1 MKKNLGNLRNNI
13 LNSLNIKGNIK
24 NHYFHKIGIL
34 LIFIIGFSLMNVQ
47 ITQGYPTYSPYCTN
61 CHQNDTPS
69 TWILVTVDSQTSTDI
84 TYYVTGSEGNNGEE
98 GWSVFNPSQTNIAN
112 GINSG
117 YFTIPKDS
125 QTYRVFWVDSGSGLG
140 GTAYEDIITP
150 ESNNTTPDTP
160 TIDGSVNGQA
170 GTEYTYTFVS
180 NDPDGDD
187 LSYCIDWGDGTPEI
201 CIGPFSSGEE
211 QSDSHTWTDQDT
223 YIIRIKARDIND
235 AESGYGTL
243 EITMPRNRAFNR
255 SLHKFFDIF
264 PNAFPILQYLLKI

>member
-1 MKKNLGNLRNNI
+1 MKKNLRNLDINI
-13 LNSLNIKGNIK
+13 LNSLKIKENIKL
-24 NHYFHKIGIL
+24 HYTPKIGFL
-34 LIFIIGFSLMNVQ
+34 LVFIIGLSLMTVQ
-47 ITQGYPTYSPYCTN
+47 ITQGYPTYSSTCSN
-61 CHQNDTPS
+61 CHQNDTTS

-98 GWSVFNPSQTNIAN
+98 GWTVFNPSQTNIAN

-117 YFTIPKDS
+117 YFTLPKDN
-125 QTYRVFWVDSGSGLG
+125 QTYRVFWVDTGSSLG
-140 GTAYEDIITP
+140 GSAYEDIITP

-170 GTEYTYTFVS
+170 GTEYTFTFVS
-180 NDPDGDD
+180 IDPDGDD
-187 LSYCIDWGDGTPEI
+187 VSYCIDWGDGTPEV

-211 QSDSHTWTDQDT
+211 QSDSHTWTNRDSYT
-223 YIIRIKARDIND
+223 IRIKARDING

-243 EITMPRNRAFNR
+243 EVSMPLNRAFSR
-255 SLHKFFDIF
+255 SLNKIFDIF